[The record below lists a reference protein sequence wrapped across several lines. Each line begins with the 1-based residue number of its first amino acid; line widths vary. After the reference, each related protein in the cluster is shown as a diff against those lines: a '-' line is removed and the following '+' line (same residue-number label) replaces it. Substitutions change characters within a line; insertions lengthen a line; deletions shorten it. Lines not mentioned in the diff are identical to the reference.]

1 MLRSLVLA
9 AVLASSGAWQGTAP
23 APTPAAP
30 TYDAKYTDAD
40 GQVYTGTVT
49 FSVDAKGVVTG
60 KMRLTD
66 PIEVLATVSGTV
78 KGGKWTFEY
87 PYEIP
92 AQGCA
97 GSVKGTGD
105 VSADSKTIQGS
116 ATAGCDCSEQPIQL
130 TFTLT
135 RQAK

>member
-9 AVLASSGAWQGTAP
+9 AVLAGSGVWQGTTP
-23 APTPAAP
+23 PPTPEP

-40 GQVYTGTVT
+40 GQVYTGTLT
-49 FSVDAKGVVTG
+49 FAVDAKGVVTG
-60 KMRLTD
+60 RMKLTD
-66 PIEVLATVSGTV
+66 PLEIVATLGGTV
-78 KGGKWTFEY
+78 KDGKWTFDY

-92 AQGCA
+92 AQGCS
-97 GSVKGTGD
+97 GTVKGTGD
-105 VSADSKTIQGS
+105 ISPDSKTVQGS
-116 ATAGCDCSEQPIQL
+116 ATSGGTCSEQPTQL